1 MASRS
6 MSREDIAKQ
15 YENYSIYV
23 MLSSRGA
30 NPGFH
35 WGIFIPTNTPDGHL
49 WHATDRERG
58 WKLDQRPSKNV
69 PYSLS
74 LVLAH
79 KIGAVNNTN
88 WQTCIDTLNGIP
100 AGPHPS
106 PNTGETFSCRI
117 WVKDA
122 IIALEKNGIITL
134 NKSIARIEE
143 ALLDAAAGYKDD
155 VEVGAKLAKV
165 KNSQI

>member
-35 WGIFIPTNTPDGHL
+35 WGIFIPTKTPDGHL
-49 WHATDRERG
+49 WHATNREGG
-58 WKLDQRPSKNV
+58 WKLDQRPSENV
-69 PYSLS
+69 PYSMS

-106 PNTGETFSCRI
+106 PNTGETFSCRT

-122 IIALEKNGIITL
+122 IIALEKAGII
-134 NKSIARIEE
+134 S
-143 ALLDAAAGYKDD
+143 LDGDISA
-155 VEVGAKLAKV
+155 VEVMLINEASKYKKYVEEGDNGVKV
-165 KNSQI
+165 KNSSS